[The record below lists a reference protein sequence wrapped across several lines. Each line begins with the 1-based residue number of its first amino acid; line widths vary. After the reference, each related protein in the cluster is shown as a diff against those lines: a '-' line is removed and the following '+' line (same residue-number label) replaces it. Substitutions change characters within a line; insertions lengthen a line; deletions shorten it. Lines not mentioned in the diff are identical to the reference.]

1 MNVSGIGAS
10 GYPTAGYEVKR
21 TAGNPSGKGFVHT
34 APEENG
40 DRSDILYRKKPAGT
54 QERASVWDIY
64 NSMSRLGG
72 DRSDQAE
79 GQESEAKSE
88 MIVKPDGSRVLVTTM
103 RIGGM
108 ETVMSLEIS
117 EPTEAPNETKQDI
130 DHTVS
135 AADAETNTFL
145 RAESV

>member
-1 MNVSGIGAS
+1 MNVRGIGAA

-21 TAGNPSGKGFVHT
+21 TAGKPSGKGFDYTV
-34 APEENG
+34 PEENG
-40 DRSDILYRKKPAGT
+40 DRPDTDRKKPAGT
-54 QERASVWDIY
+54 EGQASVWDIY
-64 NSMSRLGG
+64 NSMNRFGG

-108 ETVMSLEIS
+108 ETVMSLKIS
-117 EPTEAPNETKQDI
+117 EPTEAPNETKQDT

-145 RAESV
+145 RTESV